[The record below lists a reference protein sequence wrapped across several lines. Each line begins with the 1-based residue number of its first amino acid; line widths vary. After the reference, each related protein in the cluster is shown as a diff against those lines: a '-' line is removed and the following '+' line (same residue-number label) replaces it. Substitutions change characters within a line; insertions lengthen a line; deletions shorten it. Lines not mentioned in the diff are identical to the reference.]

1 MNFSAEAGIAIA
13 LRHAKSAP
21 RRQCGSPFLQPRPQH
36 DFERP
41 SRSVLAMQL
50 QIGFRDAVRVG
61 HVVVDRRTCPTVRAG
76 TVFLS
81 PTDRRIDRHIG
92 NV

>member
-1 MNFSAEAGIAIA
+1 M
-13 LRHAKSAP
+13 
-21 RRQCGSPFLQPRPQH
+21 
-36 DFERP
+36 
-41 SRSVLAMQL
+41 LAVQL

-61 HVVVDRRTCPTVRAG
+61 HVVVDRRTRPTMRAG
-76 TVFLS
+76 SVFLS